1 MSQLILSPPTT
12 ATSLQWPF
20 FLADSPCINSC
31 FNLSTMATF
40 FCPQGEERFNCTFLF
55 VFAATFGKVIKLMQ
69 HGFQD
74 DAFELL
80 GEQQFGFL
88 REAFLIGLAINKRKP
103 RIIQHD
109 APSPAKLLEYLE
121 KESNLRRRK

>member
-1 MSQLILSPPTT
+1 
-12 ATSLQWPF
+12 
-20 FLADSPCINSC
+20 
-31 FNLSTMATF
+31 
-40 FCPQGEERFNCTFLF
+40 
-55 VFAATFGKVIKLMQ
+55 MQ
-69 HGFQD
+69 HGFHD

-109 APSPAKLLEYLE
+109 APSPAKRE
-121 KESNLRRRK
+121 